1 MKMFFDF
8 LEMKKFF
15 AFLLISVEQL
25 NYEIVNLQMTE
36 MQPELRT
43 ILIWL
48 LVIYKQIIV
57 SFALVCN
64 FILELFLTLLRIPFL
79 IALKCITKIEELSK

>member
-1 MKMFFDF
+1 MKRFFD
-8 LEMKKFF
+8 
-15 AFLLISVEQL
+15 FLLISVEQL
-25 NYEIVNLQMTE
+25 NYEIDHLQTVK

-64 FILELFLTLLRIPFL
+64 FILELFITLLRIPFL

>member
-1 MKMFFDF
+1 MKRFFDF

-36 MQPELRT
+36 MQPELKT

-48 LVIYKQIIV
+48 LIIYKQIIV

-64 FILELFLTLLRIPFL
+64 RILELFLTLLRIPFL

>member
-1 MKMFFDF
+1 MKRFFD
-8 LEMKKFF
+8 
-15 AFLLISVEQL
+15 FLLISVEQL
-25 NYEIVNLQMTE
+25 NYEIAHLQTVK

-48 LVIYKQIIV
+48 LIIYKQMIV
-57 SFALVCN
+57 SFALGCN

>member
-1 MKMFFDF
+1 MKRFFD
-8 LEMKKFF
+8 
-15 AFLLISVEQL
+15 FLLISVEQL
-25 NYEIVNLQMTE
+25 NYEIAHLQTVK

-57 SFALVCN
+57 SFELVCN

>member
-1 MKMFFDF
+1 MKRFFD
-8 LEMKKFF
+8 
-15 AFLLISVEQL
+15 FLLISVEQL
-25 NYEIVNLQMTE
+25 NYEIAHLQTVKI
-36 MQPELRT
+36 QPELRT